1 MLDINLRHI
10 DYTTG
15 EKYMRDTNDLNAIEQ
30 NAFPK
35 ETLLIPITDTI
46 WQPVAEPM
54 AFLQDCIYSDGLISF
69 CNEHELD
76 PDEISYDF
84 LLVSPDDNQWAKKF
98 IVQHMGGRIVGE
110 QHN

>member
-1 MLDINLRHI
+1 
-10 DYTTG
+10 
-15 EKYMRDTNDLNAIEQ
+15 MRDTNNLNAIEQ

-35 ETLLIPITDTI
+35 ETLLVPITDTI
-46 WQPVAEPM
+46 WQPIGEPM

-69 CNEHELD
+69 CNEHE
-76 PDEISYDF
+76 
-84 LLVSPDDNQWAKKF
+84 LVSPDDNQWAKKF

>member
-10 DYTTG
+10 DYITG
-15 EKYMRDTNDLNAIEQ
+15 EKHMRDTNNLNAIEQ

-35 ETLLIPITDTI
+35 ETLLVPITDTI
-46 WQPVAEPM
+46 WQPIGEPM